1 MLAQLDMAQPVLA
14 VLQSSMKVSM
24 VMRNFVSS
32 VCVVLGGG
40 RTEEWNIIKLC
51 NKGVWSFR
59 RDGVSHAQRRFLR
72 VNVNLYQTHK
82 L

>member
-32 VCVVLGGG
+32 VCVVLGSG
-40 RTEEWNIIKLC
+40 RTEEWNFVTKVS
-51 NKGVWSFR
+51 GVLEEM
-59 RDGVSHAQRRFLR
+59 VSRMHEEDFSG
-72 VNVNLYQTHK
+72 
-82 L
+82 